1 MQLQFFNGYW
11 EIRQLGVNGHAEPIM
26 RKRMSALTHTI
37 CLQALCCGYSAVLKE
52 EEKFSLGWEE
62 KSECIQSC
70 S

>member
-37 CLQALCCGYSAVLKE
+37 CLQALCYLLKE
-52 EEKFSLGWEE
+52 EGKFSLG
-62 KSECIQSC
+62 
-70 S
+70 